1 MSDDID
7 ITKLE
12 TSEILELIQD
22 DLYDGLAEEVKG
34 QGFARAE

>member
-22 DLYDGLAEEVKG
+22 DLYDGLADEVV
-34 QGFARAE
+34 